1 MSIKTLRYI
10 DIELKEMKNEKL
22 DPFEAELLKGTI
34 VEFSE
39 NRRSKSLSNY
49 KNEILGEI
57 GSESRNAFELELK
70 MEILQDLIKE
80 ARKKRNLS
88 QQQLGDLIGV
98 NKAQISKLEKGYSNT
113 TISMISKVFNA
124 LGTKIKISIEFEESQ
139 LELS

>member
-1 MSIKTLRYI
+1 
-10 DIELKEMKNEKL
+10 MKDEKL

-34 VEFSE
+34 VEFST
-39 NRRSKSLSNY
+39 NRKSKSLSQY
-49 KNEILGEI
+49 KNEELGKP
-57 GSESRNAFELELK
+57 GSKSRDAFELELN

-80 ARKKRNLS
+80 TRKKKNLS
-88 QQQLGDLIGV
+88 QQQLGELIGV

-124 LGTKIKISIEFEESQ
+124 LGTKIRISIEFEENQ

>member
-1 MSIKTLRYI
+1 
-10 DIELKEMKNEKL
+10 MKNEKL